1 MWQNYTNAV
10 LGLVLIVVAFTS
22 LAAASLV
29 WTVGIIGAVIFA
41 LGLWGGSADSAVMH
55 KRHENMQA

>member
-41 LGLWGGSADSAVMH
+41 LGLWGGSADSSAMH